1 MGSEHGGVQSRVP
14 HSVQFPE
21 AMLCLCPNVL
31 SHSSLTGLSP
41 PKAQTLAFRIP
52 ALRHPNCFSTPP
64 SFSLTP
70 GIKMNCS
77 RVQECQGQQGSRG
90 SSDYRM
96 GQGGRSPLQK
106 SSPLLAAS
114 EPMPLPGPQA
124 AVTALSGL
132 LKTAPAQSS
141 PPSWA
146 CGPSLL
152 QG

>member
-41 PKAQTLAFRIP
+41 PEAQTLAFRIP
-52 ALRHPNCFSTPP
+52 ALRHPNCFSTPS

-77 RVQECQGQQGSRG
+77 RVQKCQGQQGSALG
-90 SSDYRM
+90 EALTTGWDKAAD
-96 GQGGRSPLQK
+96 PLCK
-106 SSPLLAAS
+106 NPLLCLQLLS
-114 EPMPLPGPQA
+114 PCPFQGPRQ
-124 AVTALSGL
+124 
-132 LKTAPAQSS
+132 
-141 PPSWA
+141 PSQR
-146 CGPSLL
+146 CRDY
-152 QG
+152 